1 MTPMIVALVVIS
13 AALHPLREFFIK
25 GDRTPEGVT
34 FAVIVYFGLLA
45 TLHLTVKGVDFWSA
59 LVVWDLVLISSTGV
73 VAYYICLVAAM
84 RTGDLSIY
92 YPITRSSP
100 LFIVIVSFTFLG
112 QRYPWMMLAGIAL
125 VLIGAFLIQYR
136 RGTGLFHQPRTLAAA
151 ALAMCFHGVITLAD
165 AEAMRHVEPMAF
177 MFLQYLIL
185 IPVMAL
191 VFSATRPAG
200 RSVYQ
205 HLAIGWLRTPVR
217 FFLAGFT
224 AYVSYFLILTSFQ
237 MGGDAAA
244 VSSVRQISVPFSV
257 LLGGLILKEARM
269 TGRLAWSS
277 LLAAG
282 IVLIIFS
289 K

>member
-1 MTPMIVALVVIS
+1 MTPTIIALVLVS

-25 GDRTPEGVT
+25 ESSTPEGVT
-34 FAVIVYFGLLA
+34 FAVIVYFGVLA
-45 TLHLTVKGVDFWSA
+45 TLQLAVTGVDFWSG
-59 LVVWDLVLISSTGV
+59 LVVWKLVLISSISV
-73 VAYYICLVAAM
+73 VAYYVCLVAAM
-84 RTGDLSIY
+84 RTGDLSVY

-100 LFIVIVSFTFLG
+100 LFIVIVSFAFLG

-136 RGTGLFHQPRTLAAA
+136 RGPGLFSQPKTLAAA
-151 ALAMCFHGVITLAD
+151 VLVMCFHGVITLAD
-165 AEAMRHVEPMAF
+165 AEAMRHVEPAAF

-185 IPVMAL
+185 IPAMAAVL
-191 VFSATRPAG
+191 IVTRPAG
-200 RSVYQ
+200 RSIHQ
-205 HLAIGWLRTPVR
+205 HLIAGWMRTPVR
-217 FFLAGFT
+217 YAVAGIT
-224 AYVSYFLILTSFQ
+224 AYVSYFLILASFQ

-244 VSSVRQISVPFSV
+244 VSSVRQMSIPLSV

-269 TGRLAWSS
+269 TGRLAWSL

-282 IVLIIFS
+282 IVLIVLS